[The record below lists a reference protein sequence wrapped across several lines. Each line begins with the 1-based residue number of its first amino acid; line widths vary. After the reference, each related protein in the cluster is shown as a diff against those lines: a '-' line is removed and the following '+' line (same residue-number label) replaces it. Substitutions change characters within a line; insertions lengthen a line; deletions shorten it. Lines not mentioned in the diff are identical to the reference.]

1 MNVIEIQLRQD
12 KRMKDDDG
20 LLVATLWR
28 NEIGEAYKTMT
39 ALDLLKMVAYNKLT
53 KSSVIERA
61 RRKVQELNPGLRGT
75 TYKQKK
81 NYEKK
86 VRKNLQ
92 IILN

>member
-1 MNVIEIQLRQD
+1 MTVIEMQLRQD
-12 KRMKDDDG
+12 IRMKDDDG